1 MPNSRTP
8 GQPSQQSPN
17 VQDPGNPSAVN
28 LPNER
33 DDERSVTDE
42 EEEE

>member
-8 GQPSQQSPN
+8 GQPSQPSPN
-17 VQDPGNPSAVN
+17 VQDPNTVQ

-33 DDERSVTDE
+33 DDDRSITDE
-42 EEEE
+42 EEE